1 MKTYPLHTARL
12 FILLIVSLVAV
23 MAFAEEKPLTLY
35 GRIKESV
42 FKNDLPEAWVYTIDE
57 NGNRKDSLTV
67 WNKSNSMFSDG
78 VINDFARISFLVER
92 KDSVY
97 VFEVGCEGYTPRT
110 VVY

>member
-57 NGNRKDSLTV
+57 NGMEQEQFDV
-67 WNKSNSMFSDG
+67 Q
-78 VINDFARISFLVER
+78 
-92 KDSVY
+92 
-97 VFEVGCEGYTPRT
+97 
-110 VVY
+110 